1 MGGVVVS
8 RDRWMDGGGV
18 LYLLLVCVCVFGL
31 FFTFYVWTR
40 SGTVAVASVGRT
52 SRGVQSL
59 VEEAEGE
66 GWRAA

>member
-1 MGGVVVS
+1 MEVVS
-8 RDRWMDGGGV
+8 CIFY
-18 LYLLLVCVCVFGL
+18 LYVCVCVWL
-31 FFTFYVWTR
+31 VFTFYVWTR

>member
-8 RDRWMDGGGV
+8 RDRW
-18 LYLLLVCVCVFGL
+18 LLRWCLVSFTCMCVCVFGR